1 MKNDKIFA
9 DGLLVRRHE
18 NAPDFV
24 TCSLSFKVSEFANFM
39 AQNSND
45 GWLNIQ
51 VKQGKN
57 GKYYAELDTWRPTPK
72 QEHDRGMAQVKEAA
86 KPAQSYQSSLPEEN
100 FVTGAG
106 FADDDIPFSPME
118 AFGI

>member
-1 MKNDKIFA
+1 MSNEKIFA
-9 DGLLVRRHE
+9 DGLIVKRHE

-45 GWLNIQ
+45 GWVNIQ

-72 QEHDRGMAQVKEAA
+72 QEYDRGMAQVKEAA
-86 KPAQSYQSSLPEEN
+86 KPAP
-100 FVTGAG
+100 AG
-106 FADDDIPFSPME
+106 HSDFDDDIPFRQLE
-118 AFGI
+118 ALGI